1 VWHVIDGTSA
11 RFLTHLGSG
20 PKKTEGIMAAEKL
33 IDLRIIWEVLFQD
46 GVTVANKDEKPW
58 YLFPELQGVS
68 HLKGLCFMTS
78 LKPRA

>member
-1 VWHVIDGTSA
+1 
-11 RFLTHLGSG
+11 
-20 PKKTEGIMAAEKL
+20 MAAEKL

-68 HLKGLCFMTS
+68 RLKGLCFMTS